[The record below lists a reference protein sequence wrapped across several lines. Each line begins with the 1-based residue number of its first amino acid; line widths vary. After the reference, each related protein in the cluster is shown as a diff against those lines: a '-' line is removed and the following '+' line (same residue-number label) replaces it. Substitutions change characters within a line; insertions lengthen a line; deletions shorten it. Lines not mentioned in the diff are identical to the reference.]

1 MTVKVGY
8 VCVVV
13 DLMCCCG
20 ASWIEWVGEVDGRAL
35 LLLPALLPP
44 LTSGPVLYGGSIIH
58 SQAMRPSELIFAA
71 RLLTLASNRP
81 ATPPP
86 ISRSGLADPLYLSPS
101 LADGDD
107 DGDGDAWV
115 IAGERVLSWPLEA
128 RRMYGLTVGVQ

>member
-1 MTVKVGY
+1 

-71 RLLTLASNRP
+71 EAVDFSLKPTCD
-81 ATPPP
+81 PPP
-86 ISRSGLADPLYLSPS
+86 QFLNLALLI
-101 LADGDD
+101 LCTC
-107 DGDGDAWV
+107 
-115 IAGERVLSWPLEA
+115 
-128 RRMYGLTVGVQ
+128 RRPWLMVMMMVMVMPG

>member
-13 DLMCCCG
+13 DLMCCCCG

-86 ISRSGLADPLYLSPS
+86 EFLDLALLI
-101 LADGDD
+101 LCTC
-107 DGDGDAWV
+107 
-115 IAGERVLSWPLEA
+115 
-128 RRMYGLTVGVQ
+128 RRPWLMVMMMVMVMPG